1 VSEWTIR
8 EEPRQPA
15 VADRQR
21 EVYAEGWAFT
31 EVAVRWFPVLKR
43 AARWLSRG
51 DVQLANEMVQ
61 EALIDLWERD
71 VTRFDASEEKVLK
84 KILSD
89 RMKFV
94 RDRER
99 IDWGAGY
106 RVAGDPEAAEED
118 DDGTEVA
125 SEAMLAVFEGGEDRG
140 SAV

>member
-1 VSEWTIR
+1 MSEWTIR
-8 EEPRQPA
+8 EEPRRPA

-51 DVQLANEMVQ
+51 DVQLASDMVQ

-84 KILSD
+84 KILRD
-89 RMKFV
+89 RMKHV
-94 RDRER
+94 RDSERE
-99 IDWGAGY
+99 DAGAGM
-106 RVAGDPEAAEED
+106 RVSLDAYEPVED
-118 DDGTEVA
+118 DELGEM
-125 SEAMLAVFEGGEDRG
+125 SEAMRG
-140 SAV
+140 VLEAEEATDL

>member
-1 VSEWTIR
+1 M
-8 EEPRQPA
+8 
-15 VADRQR
+15 ADRQR
-21 EVYAEGWAFT
+21 DVYTEGWAFGQ
-31 EVAVRWFPVLKR
+31 VALRWLPVLKR

-51 DVQLANEMVQ
+51 DDLLASEMVQ

-84 KILSD
+84 KILRD

-106 RVAGDPEAAEED
+106 RVAGDPEAAEEE
-118 DDGTEVA
+118 DDGTELA
-125 SEAMLAVFEGGEDRG
+125 SEAMLAVFEGGEGRG
-140 SAV
+140 AQAEAVSGG